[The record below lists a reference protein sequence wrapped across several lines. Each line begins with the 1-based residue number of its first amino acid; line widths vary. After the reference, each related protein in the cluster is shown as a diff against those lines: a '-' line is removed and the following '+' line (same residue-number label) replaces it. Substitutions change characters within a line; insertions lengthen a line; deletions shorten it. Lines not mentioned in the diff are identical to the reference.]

1 MATRKQIAERI
12 LRVLQGGAVSIDSD
26 IDIREIMLHVDS
38 ERDSLIQDKLIQSY
52 KNIAKVAIQGQTAHT
67 VLGNYV
73 SEATYST
80 SRDSTREQEYIT
92 LTHFPVDLRD
102 GAGVLFIKDAND
114 LSVSYGRLASG
125 VESMYSSLPS
135 FTASLK
141 TYYTMIGNRIY
152 FSDNNPPSKVLMGL
166 IAASSSLGDLDVYP
180 LSPGDESVII
190 KSVVELY
197 DLMSAAKK
205 DFINDNI
212 DE

>member
-80 SRDSTREQEYIT
+80 SRDSTREQEFIT
-92 LTHFPVDLRD
+92 LTHFPIDLPD

>member
-38 ERDSLIQDKLIQSY
+38 ERDSLIQDKLVQSY

-92 LTHFPVDLRD
+92 LTHFPVDLPD

>member
-80 SRDSTREQEYIT
+80 SRDSTREQEFIT
-92 LTHFPVDLRD
+92 LTHFPIDLPD

-125 VESMYSSLPS
+125 LESMYSSLPS

>member
-1 MATRKQIAERI
+1 
-12 LRVLQGGAVSIDSD
+12 
-26 IDIREIMLHVDS
+26 MLHVDS

-92 LTHFPVDLRD
+92 LTHFPVDLPD

>member
-92 LTHFPVDLRD
+92 LTHFPVDLPD

>member
-92 LTHFPVDLRD
+92 LTHFPIDLPD

>member
-92 LTHFPVDLRD
+92 LTHFPVDLPD

-166 IAASSSLGDLDVYP
+166 IAASSSLGDLDIYP